1 MERENK
7 YIMKSFQN
15 STIGSILK
23 EFTVTSGK
31 NYSKLNFVFDV
42 CKLSFLTLKAC
53 QQCTDN
59 RHDVKFTFP

>member
-1 MERENK
+1 
-7 YIMKSFQN
+7 MK
-15 STIGSILK
+15 
-23 EFTVTSGK
+23 SGK
-31 NYSKLNFVFDV
+31 NYSKLNFVFNV